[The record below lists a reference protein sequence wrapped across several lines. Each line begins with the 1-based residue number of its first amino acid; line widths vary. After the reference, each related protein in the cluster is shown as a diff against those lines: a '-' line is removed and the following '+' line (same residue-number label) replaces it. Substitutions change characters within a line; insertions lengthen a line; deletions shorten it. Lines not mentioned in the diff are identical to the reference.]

1 MEEKSNNV
9 KYNESLIAESMTMN
23 NTLIEST
30 YSNNNQDYNNSSIS
44 INSNNKELI
53 KKNSLDEFREKEV
66 SCKPAK
72 NKEDNFFKRKLLG
85 EEWFQHSKYI
95 DIDKV
100 QDHLSSFKYLWCECQ
115 NLEIVCNEELFNHAM
130 TKPDLFESQNVRT
143 IVRNGIPPKYMHRF
157 IMRLFNIT
165 KKNETL
171 INNYQKILK
180 LVLKGYKSEYLEN
193 YVPYFTG
200 FKKLQ
205 DSLPIHFLNK
215 SGILAMKEIL
225 WMLYQLYPKIEFC
238 PLIIQLL
245 SMILVFFNKYE
256 ALEIMS
262 CILCLNLNY
271 DKNEIYKIRWH
282 LRFNFNENIKII
294 TSICECLRE
303 VSYIS
308 CKELYDHLKIIRFR
322 PEKLYEDICFGF
334 FYKYFNFFGMIRF
347 LPYFL
352 HEGVKS
358 IYRLIYA
365 VEKVTKD
372 ELILEKSP
380 DKIISRCRELC
391 QSLDNIKD
399 LFEISYNFN
408 ITRNNNKYLDQP
420 DLPHNQTDKDNN
432 IQFILPE
439 FNNNSN
445 ILNDYHII
453 HLWENLPRDFKTK
466 KASIIYSNQQKGK
479 ISDIIN
485 LFNNEKDDIKFL
497 FIIKTTM
504 NEIIGFSLYGKIIY
518 SNNNFVKISKGFL
531 FSIEPEIKI
540 YNINHEY
547 KDILFVDYNNILF
560 GKDSKKAVALKISG
574 DLSSGETHQ
583 GECFNNPCLIN
594 KEDGIF
600 QIQSIEIIKL
610 IQ

>member
-1 MEEKSNNV
+1 MKE
-9 KYNESLIAESMTMN
+9 KYNESLIPDSMTMN
-23 NTLIEST
+23 NTLIDST
-30 YSNNNQDYNNSSIS
+30 YSNNNQEYNNSSIS
-44 INSNNKELI
+44 INNNSKELI
-53 KKNSLDEFREKEV
+53 KRNSLDEFREIEV

-72 NKEDNFFKRKLLG
+72 NKEDNFFKKKLLG
-85 EEWFQHSKYI
+85 EEWFKYSKYI
-95 DIDKV
+95 DIDKI
-100 QDHLSSFKYLWCECQ
+100 QDHLSSFKYLWCECE

-165 KKNETL
+165 KNNETL

-200 FKKLQ
+200 FRKLQ

-308 CKELYDHLKIIRFR
+308 CKELYDHLRIIRFR

-372 ELILEKSP
+372 ELILIKTP

-420 DLPHNQTDKDNN
+420 DLSYNETDKNNN
-432 IQFILPE
+432 IQFILPD
-439 FNNNSN
+439 FNNYSH

-453 HLWENLPRDFKTK
+453 HLWENMPRDFKTK

-504 NEIIGFSLYGKIIY
+504 NEILGFSLYGKIIY
-518 SNNNFVKISKGFL
+518 TNNNFIKISKGFL

-540 YNINHEY
+540 YNINLEY
-547 KDILFVDYNNILF
+547 KDILFVDNYNILF
-560 GKDSKKAVALKISG
+560 GKDSQKSVALKISG

-583 GECFNNPCLIN
+583 SKCFNSPCLIN

>member
-1 MEEKSNNV
+1 MKE
-9 KYNESLIAESMTMN
+9 KYNESLIPDSMTMN
-23 NTLIEST
+23 NTLIDST
-30 YSNNNQDYNNSSIS
+30 YSNNNQEYNNSSIS
-44 INSNNKELI
+44 INNNSKELI
-53 KKNSLDEFREKEV
+53 KRNSLDEFREIEV

-72 NKEDNFFKRKLLG
+72 NKEDNFFKKKLLG
-85 EEWFQHSKYI
+85 EEWFKYSKYI
-95 DIDKV
+95 DIDKI
-100 QDHLSSFKYLWCECQ
+100 QDHLSSFKYLWCECE

-165 KKNETL
+165 KNNETL

-200 FKKLQ
+200 FRKLQ

-308 CKELYDHLKIIRFR
+308 CKELYDHLRIIRFR

-372 ELILEKSP
+372 ELILVKNP

-420 DLPHNQTDKDNN
+420 DLSYNETDKNNN
-432 IQFILPE
+432 IQFILPD
-439 FNNNSN
+439 FNNYSH

-453 HLWENLPRDFKTK
+453 HLWENMPRDFKTK

-504 NEIIGFSLYGKIIY
+504 NEILGFSLYGKIIY
-518 SNNNFVKISKGFL
+518 TNNNFIKISKGFL

-540 YNINHEY
+540 YNINLEY
-547 KDILFVDYNNILF
+547 KDILFVDNDNILF
-560 GKDSKKAVALKISG
+560 GKDSQKSVALKISG

-583 GECFNNPCLIN
+583 SKCFNSPCLIN

>member
-1 MEEKSNNV
+1 MKE
-9 KYNESLIAESMTMN
+9 KYNESLIPDSMTMN
-23 NTLIEST
+23 NTLIDST
-30 YSNNNQDYNNSSIS
+30 YSNNNQEYNNSSIS
-44 INSNNKELI
+44 INNNSKELI
-53 KKNSLDEFREKEV
+53 KRNSLDEFREIEV

-72 NKEDNFFKRKLLG
+72 NKEDNFFKKKLLG
-85 EEWFQHSKYI
+85 EEWFKYSKYI
-95 DIDKV
+95 DIDKI
-100 QDHLSSFKYLWCECQ
+100 QDHLSSFKYLWCECE

-165 KKNETL
+165 KNNETL

-200 FKKLQ
+200 FRKLQ

-308 CKELYDHLKIIRFR
+308 CKELYDHLRIIRFR

-372 ELILEKSP
+372 ELILVKNP

-420 DLPHNQTDKDNN
+420 DLSYNETDKNNN
-432 IQFILPE
+432 IQFILPD
-439 FNNNSN
+439 FNNYSH

-453 HLWENLPRDFKTK
+453 HLWENMPRDFKTK

-504 NEIIGFSLYGKIIY
+504 NEILGFSLYGKIIY
-518 SNNNFVKISKGFL
+518 TNNNFIKISKGFL

-540 YNINHEY
+540 YNINLEY
-547 KDILFVDYNNILF
+547 KDILFVDNDNILF
-560 GKDSKKAVALKISG
+560 GKDSQKSVALKISG

-583 GECFNNPCLIN
+583 SKCFNNPCLIN